1 MAAYSVLLVDD
12 EEDVIQAIIKKID
25 WESLGFYV
33 SGYAHN
39 GVEALELSEQ
49 AQPDVVMTDIK
60 MPYMDGLELAK
71 RLKKQIP
78 TVRILIFSGFDEFEY
93 AKEAIRLEAEEYI
106 LKPINAEELTR
117 VFMRIRESLDKELE
131 ERRSAQMLQNYY
143 MESLP
148 LLQENFCASLIEGR
162 IPAPEQ
168 QKYIRDYQLDLTGP
182 YYAAG
187 VIHTSQ
193 KETPEGISPVLLS
206 VSVRKLAQERMTAE
220 GWRLRCFSYL
230 GNTAMILQL
239 ENPEQIVEITDEAGR
254 FCRMAKRVLGAVVTV
269 GIGRV
274 CSNLAELPK
283 SYNGA
288 REALSCRVLYGTGQA
303 IRIDEIEP
311 QAAEEIQLQ
320 EDEQGLHDV
329 FRKIRTDTP
338 EALKKAVGEYLSRV
352 IPAQTSIQRYHFFLM
367 DMISELHRFSQN
379 HRLRSEELFGD
390 GSDLYASIQQMEP
403 AELSSWLGNLCLKMQ
418 EEIRIGR
425 SDTTRTFIGKAK
437 EYIREHYADQD
448 LTVDKICGVLGLSAA
463 YFSTLFKKETGKTFI
478 AYLTDVR
485 MEQAVH
491 LLVEKDEK
499 TYVIANQIGY
509 ADPNY
514 FSYVFKKYFGIS
526 PSRYKAQQK

>member
-1 MAAYSVLLVDD
+1 MLVDD
-12 EEDVIQAIIKKID
+12 EEDVIQAIIRKID
-25 WESLGFYV
+25 WEGLGFHV

-39 GVEALELSEQ
+39 GLEALELAEQ

-60 MPYMDGLELAK
+60 MPYMDGLELAG
-71 RLKKQIP
+71 RLKKLLP

-106 LKPINAEELTR
+106 LKPINAQELTQ
-117 VFMRIRESLDKELE
+117 VFVRIKASLDRELE
-131 ERRSAQMLQNYY
+131 ERRSARMLQNYY

-162 IPAPEQ
+162 IPPQ
-168 QKYIRDYQLDLTGP
+168 DLQKYIQDYQLDLTGP

-193 KETPEGISPVLLS
+193 TQTPEGISPVLLS
-206 VSVRKLAQERMTAE
+206 VSVRKLSQEKFAAGGR
-220 GWRLRCFSYL
+220 RLRCFSYL
-230 GNTAMILQL
+230 GNTVMILQL
-239 ENPEQIVEITDEAGR
+239 DTPEQIVEITDEAGR
-254 FCRMAKRVLGAVVTV
+254 FCRLAKKVLGAVVTI

-274 CSNLAELPK
+274 CGNLTELQQ
-283 SYNGA
+283 SYKGA
-288 REALSCRVLYGTGQA
+288 REALSCRVLYGAGQA

-311 QAAEEIQLQ
+311 HGAEEIDDR
-320 EDEQGLHDV
+320 EDEQGLYDV

-338 EALKKAVGEYLSRV
+338 EALEKAVGEYLSRV
-352 IPAQTSIQRYHFFLM
+352 LPAQTSIQRYHFFLM
-367 DMISELHRFSQN
+367 DMISELHRFARS
-379 HRLRSEELFGD
+379 HHLRAQELFGD
-390 GSDLYASIQQMEP
+390 GSQLYAAVQQMEP
-403 AELSSWLGNLCLKMQ
+403 AELSSWLKNICLKMQ

-425 SDTTRTFIGKAK
+425 SDTTRTFIEKAK
-437 EYIREHYADQD
+437 EYIRDHYADQD

-499 TYVIANQIGY
+499 TYVIASRIGY